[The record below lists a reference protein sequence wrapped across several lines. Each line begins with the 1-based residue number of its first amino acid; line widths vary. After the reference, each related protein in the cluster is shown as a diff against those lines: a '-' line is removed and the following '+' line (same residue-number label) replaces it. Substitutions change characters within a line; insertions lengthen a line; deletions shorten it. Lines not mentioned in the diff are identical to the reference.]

1 VDQRLKLA
9 GMVVALG
16 FLYTAYEFYC
26 FYSEEVPNLT
36 QQRQSLEAD
45 FAQKQSEYLRLRS
58 FVQNI
63 ESIKGELRELS
74 QQLKTALEYMPPEF
88 KFAELLRRLTALAQ
102 NSGVELVQF
111 LPENSEVRPEGSF
124 YATTNIGFEVHG
136 AFAQCLLFL
145 DQVSRLKRIINV
157 NGITLEPLQERIEG
171 AEVKQDRTAATKI
184 NAKGTLITYR
194 FAE

>member
-1 VDQRLKLA
+1 
-9 GMVVALG
+9 MVVAMG
-16 FLYTAYEFYC
+16 FAYTAYEFYG
-26 FYSEEVPNLT
+26 FYSEEVPNLV
-36 QQRQSLEAD
+36 QQRTALEGE
-45 FAQKQSEYLRLRS
+45 FAQKQSEYQRLRS

-88 KFAELLRRLTALAQ
+88 KLAELLRRLTALAQ

-111 LPENSEVRPEGSF
+111 LPEAGETRPEGSF

-157 NGITLEPLQERIEG
+157 SGIAIEPVAIIAG
-171 AEVKQDRTAATKI
+171 TEVRQDRSAATKV
-184 NAKGTLITYR
+184 NAKGTLVTYR

>member
-1 VDQRLKLA
+1 MKLA
-9 GMVVALG
+9 GALVLLG

-26 FYSEEVPNLT
+26 FYMDEVPALV
-36 QQRQSLEAD
+36 QQRTSLEQE
-45 FAQKQSEYLRLRS
+45 FAQKQSEYQRLRS

-88 KFAELLRRLTALAQ
+88 KLAELLRRLTALAQ
-102 NSGVELVQF
+102 NSGVELIQF
-111 LPENSEVRPEGSF
+111 TPEPNEAKADGAF
-124 YATTNIGFEVHG
+124 YATTNITFEVNG

-157 NGITLEPLQERIEG
+157 TAINLEPSQRPETGEART
-171 AEVKQDRTAATKI
+171 DRNASTRI
-184 NAKGTLITYR
+184 NAKGTLVTYR